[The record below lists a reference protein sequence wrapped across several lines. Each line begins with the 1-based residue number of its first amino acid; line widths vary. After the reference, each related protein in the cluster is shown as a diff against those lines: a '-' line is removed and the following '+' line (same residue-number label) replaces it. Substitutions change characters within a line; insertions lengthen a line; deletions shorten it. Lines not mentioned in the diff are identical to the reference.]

1 MRYRKYKYFYKKG
14 YREKSNFV
22 NIFWVCQ
29 TLIFYFKQFL
39 LDEENDASKEETDD
53 VLTDADQGGSE
64 DAIEE
69 DQNKIQNFSEERNE
83 SGTSDEVGSC
93 RDHW

>member
-1 MRYRKYKYFYKKG
+1 MF
-14 YREKSNFV
+14 
-22 NIFWVCQ
+22 I
-29 TLIFYFKQFL
+29 
-39 LDEENDASKEETDD
+39 DEGDVAGKEEIDD

-64 DAIEE
+64 DAVEE